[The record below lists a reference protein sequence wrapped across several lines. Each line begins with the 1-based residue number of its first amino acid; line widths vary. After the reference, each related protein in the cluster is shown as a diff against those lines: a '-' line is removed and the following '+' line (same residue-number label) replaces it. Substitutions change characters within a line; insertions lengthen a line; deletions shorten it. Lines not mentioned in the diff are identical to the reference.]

1 MFCWNSPVNAKR
13 IVKNGYASVCFR
25 VVEVVTL
32 ILENSCFAKY
42 GETMCKATRYEELS
56 VIVLCEFH
64 SNVFAV
70 CGRSFAD
77 VYSHVKYGT
86 FYATHK
92 FALRERRTL
101 EMQSSHDTIG

>member
-1 MFCWNSPVNAKR
+1 MFCWNFPVNAER

-25 VVEVVTL
+25 MVEVVTL
-32 ILENSCFAKY
+32 ILENSSFAKY
-42 GETMCKATRYEELS
+42 GEAMREATRYEELS

-92 FALRERRTL
+92 FALRIRWTL

>member
-1 MFCWNSPVNAKR
+1 MLCRNLPVDAER
-13 IVKNGYASVCFR
+13 IVKNGYATVCFR
-25 VVEVVTL
+25 MVEVVAF
-32 ILENSCFAKY
+32 ILENGGFAKY
-42 GETMCKATRYEELS
+42 GEAMCKATRYEELS

-64 SNVFAV
+64 SNMFAV

-77 VYSHVKYGT
+77 VHSHVKYGA

-92 FALRERRTL
+92 LALRIRWTL